1 MKRYETYKETNHKW
15 YPVIPKEW
23 KVCKVKHIAKTYAG
37 GTPSTVKTEYWN
49 KGNIPWLPS
58 GKLQNGD
65 IAKAEKFITE
75 EGLNGSSTKW
85 IKSNTVLVALTGA
98 TCANIGYL
106 KFKACANQS
115 VVAIDEF
122 KDKANSRFLYF
133 MFLMM
138 RKQILTHQ
146 TGGAQAGINDGNVK
160 NLYLTLPSLQE
171 QTQIANYLDYKTG
184 LIDAIIA
191 QKETLIKKLKEQRQA
206 IINEAVTKGLNPD
219 VKLKDSGIEW
229 LGEIP
234 EHWKVCKFRYKFDT
248 TKGLTITKAN
258 LQEQGIPCVNY
269 GEIHSRYGFE
279 LNPEVHNL
287 KYVSEEYLETNKVS
301 LLSKG
306 DFVFADTSEDIEG
319 AGNFTHLNSGI
330 PTFAGYHTII
340 ARLNDNSHFRF
351 IAYFMDS
358 SSYRS
363 QIQNLVKGV
372 KVYSITNKI
381 LKDTILFFPPKEE
394 QKMIA
399 EYIDIKVKKIF
410 MSTEKLEKS
419 IQKLKEYRQSLISEA
434 VTGKVDVR
442 DWEAP
447 KS

>member
-1 MKRYETYKETNHKW
+1 MKRYDTYKDSGLNW
-15 YPVIPKEW
+15 IGDVPKHW
-23 KVCKVKHIAKTYAG
+23 GVLPLKYSLPFQVG
-37 GTPSTVKTEYWN
+37 FTPSTKVSEYYDNGTHDWVTIGDMDGKLIDN
-49 KGNIPWLPS
+49 SKLKISDKAIKDVGKEITPKGSLLYSFKLSVGKVAFAAKDLYTNEAIFSILPANNINLDYYYYCLPS
-58 GKLQNGD
+58 LLIHNANHNIYGAPIFNQNV
-65 IAKAEKFITE
+65 
-75 EGLNGSSTKW
+75 
-85 IKSNTVLVALTGA
+85 IK
-98 TCANIGYL
+98 
-106 KFKACANQS
+106 
-115 VVAIDEF
+115 
-122 KDKANSRFLYF
+122 NS
-133 MFLMM
+133 
-138 RKQILTHQ
+138 K
-146 TGGAQAGINDGNVK
+146 
-160 NLYLTLPSLQE
+160 LTLPSPQE
-171 QTQIANYLDYKTG
+171 QTQIATYLDYKTG

-191 QKETLIKKLKEQRQA
+191 QKEALIKKLKEQRQA

-219 VKLKDSGIEW
+219 VKLKDSGIKW

-234 EHWKVCKFRYKFDT
+234 EHWEVCRFRYKFDT

-258 LQEQGIPCVNY
+258 LQDEGIPCVNY

-279 LNPEVHNL
+279 VNPKVHNL
-287 KYVSEEYLETNKVS
+287 KYVSEEYLETNKGS

-319 AGNFTHLNSGI
+319 AGNFTHLNSDI

-340 ARLNDNSHFRF
+340 ARLNDNSDFRF

-381 LKDTILFFPPKEE
+381 LKDSILFFPPKLE

-399 EYIDIKVKKIF
+399 EYIDNKVKKIF

-434 VTGKVDVR
+434 VTGKIDVR
-442 DWEAP
+442 DWQAP